1 MRKIIAS
8 AVFYLALIGGVF
20 AQSLPPWPITTY
32 GYVATPA
39 QWGQAFTNKQDYLGA
54 APCIVTG
61 CVMTGEISSAASTA
75 ISSGFNIAP
84 GVAPTTPINGDI
96 WTTTAGLYVRIN
108 GVTIGPLISQ
118 NFTGSLTVTGALIS
132 SGAVPTGT
140 SGSCVAS
147 SFVGGATAGK
157 FTAPTCAAGTIIL
170 TNMPATTTGYSC
182 ILQDQTTIADTL
194 KQTSST
200 TTSATFTATTASG
213 DSITYDCR
221 GW

>member
-8 AVFYLALIGGVF
+8 AVLYFALIVGVF

-61 CVMTGEISSAASTA
+61 CVMTGEINSTASTA
-75 ISSGFNIAP
+75 ILSGFNIAP
-84 GVAPTTPINGDI
+84 GVAPTTPINGDV
-96 WTTTAGLYVRIN
+96 WTTTAGIYARIN
-108 GVTIGPLISQ
+108 GATVGPLISQ
-118 NFTGSLTVTGALIS
+118 TVTGNLTV
-132 SGAVPTGT
+132 SGALVSNGTVPTGT
-140 SGSCVAS
+140 SGSCTAS

-157 FTAPTCAAGTIIL
+157 FTAPTCAAGNIIL
-170 TNMPATTTGYSC
+170 TNLPATTNGYSC

-213 DSITYDCR
+213 DSVTYDCR